1 MVPGASHLFRA
12 AHLTR
17 STAND
22 LRSFAFD
29 PFPRMIARPQGMVAA
44 LLRGPHGISPAGETH
59 TVAAIHSRR
68 TS

>member
-1 MVPGASHLFRA
+1 MVPGASHLFRVA
-12 AHLTR
+12 YLTR

-29 PFPRMIARPQGMVAA
+29 SFPRMIARPQDMVAA
-44 LLRGPHGISPAGETH
+44 LLRGPHGNSPAGETR
-59 TVAAIHSRR
+59 TIAAIDSRR